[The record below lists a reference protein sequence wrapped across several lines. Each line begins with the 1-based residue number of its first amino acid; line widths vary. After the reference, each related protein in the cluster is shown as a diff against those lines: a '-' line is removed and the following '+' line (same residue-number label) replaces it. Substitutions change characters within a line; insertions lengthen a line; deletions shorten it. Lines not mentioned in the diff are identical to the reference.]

1 MSPFSVSCL
10 KHVLLWLTLTR
21 LLVWALTYNLLSI
34 AVGWT
39 LTRFFDLPKW
49 FTPAMTFN
57 NTTSFPLLLIQSL
70 GSAGVLTA
78 LAKSDDDEDSEIISR
93 AKSYFLVASVISNM
107 LTFGLGGSLLGA
119 NDEHAED
126 EFDRNLREQ
135 AGEEQPTTSNDGGE
149 DGENESNE
157 RTSLLPGRLPR
168 YADRAARKTAKAQ
181 IAVWDRLHPS
191 VQRGLARISRF
202 MSPPAIGALIGV
214 FLGLIPP
221 LKQAFFSSSDEG
233 GIFNA
238 WVTVSLKNI
247 GELFV
252 TLQVII
258 VGIKLAH
265 SLRKMRRGDDAGSIS
280 WTLLG
285 VVIVIR
291 FIIWPM

>member
-1 MSPFSVSCL
+1 
-10 KHVLLWLTLTR
+10 
-21 LLVWALTYNLLSI
+21 
-34 AVGWT
+34 
-39 LTRFFDLPKW
+39 
-49 FTPAMTFN
+49 MTFN

-78 LAKSDDDEDSEIISR
+78 LAKSDDDGDSEIISR
-93 AKSYFLVASVISNM
+93 AKSYFLVASVVSNM

-119 NDEHAED
+119 NDEHAVD
-126 EFDRNLREQ
+126 EFDRNLREN
-135 AGEEQPTTSNDGGE
+135 AGERRSASNNGGE
-149 DGENESNE
+149 DGANDESNE
-157 RTSLLPGRLPR
+157 QTSLLPGRLPH
-168 YADRAARKTAKAQ
+168 YADRAGRDTAKAQ
-181 IAVWDRLHPS
+181 IAVWDRLHPV
-191 VQRGLARISRF
+191 VQRSLARTSRF
-202 MSPPAIGALIGV
+202 ISPPAVGALIGI

-221 LKQAFFSSSDEG
+221 LKQAFFSSSDDG

-238 WVTVSLKNI
+238 WVTVSMKNI

-285 VVIVIR
+285 AVIVVR